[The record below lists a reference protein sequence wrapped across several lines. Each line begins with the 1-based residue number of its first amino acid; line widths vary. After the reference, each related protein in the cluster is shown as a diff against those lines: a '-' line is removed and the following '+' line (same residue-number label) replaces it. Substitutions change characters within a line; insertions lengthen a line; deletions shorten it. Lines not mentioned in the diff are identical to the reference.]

1 MATIGFAFNL
11 KPDAE
16 RAPAVSDEPDAAEE
30 EPPSPSRGTVN
41 GTAPSVS
48 RAQLLAES
56 DEFAEWDSEE
66 TISAVEHALSA
77 LGDVVRLE
85 ATAEF
90 PERLRR
96 SAPDIV
102 FNMAEGLRGPN
113 REGHIPAICEF
124 YGVPYSGSDPF
135 TLSLCL
141 DKRRTKETLAYH
153 EIPTAP
159 FAVVERPEDIAAL
172 VAAVR
177 GGTRFG
183 RALLGLPLFVKPV
196 HEGSSKGITE
206 RNFCETLDDLETR
219 TQELLEQY
227 AQPVLVEEYLPGLEF
242 TCAVLGNGATARVL
256 PIIAM
261 RFDALPPGARP
272 IYGFEA
278 KWLWDGPEHQ
288 LELYDCPARID
299 SALERHIVRV
309 TLDAYHALG
318 CRDWSRIDVRLDA
331 AGIPNVVEANPLPGV
346 LPDPKD
352 NSCMPKAARAAGMSY
367 DELVQSCVRAA
378 AERQG
383 VVLDSGIGNREV
395 GIGNSKAA
403 TAHNDYRRPTIC

>member
-1 MATIGFAFNL
+1 MARIGFAFNL
-11 KPDAE
+11 KPDADDA
-16 RAPAVSDEPDAAEE
+16 APVQDESGVAEE
-30 EPPSPSRGTVN
+30 EPPSLRFAASDGAVGTRPSRAEVL
-41 GTAPSVS
+41 
-48 RAQLLAES
+48 AQS
-56 DEFAEWDSEE
+56 DEYAEWDSEE
-66 TISAVEHALSA
+66 TIAAVEHALGA

-85 ATAEF
+85 ANAEF

-96 SAPDIV
+96 AAPDIV
-102 FNMAEGLRGPN
+102 FNMAEGLSGPN
-113 REGHIPAICEF
+113 REAHVPAICEF
-124 YGVPYSGSDPF
+124 YGVPYTGSDPF

-159 FAVVERPEDIAAL
+159 FAVVERAEQLAGLAD
-172 VAAVR
+172 AVR
-177 GGTRFG
+177 RGRRYG
-183 RALLGLPLFVKPV
+183 RALLRLPLFVKPV

-206 RNFCETLDDLETR
+206 RNLCETLEDLETR
-219 TQELLEQY
+219 VIELLDQY
-227 AQPVLVEEYLPGLEF
+227 AQPVLVEAYLPGLEF
-242 TCAVLGNGATARVL
+242 TCAVLGNGAQARVL

-299 SALERHIVRV
+299 AALERRIVRV

-331 AGIPNVVEANPLPGV
+331 AGTPNVVEANPLPGV
-346 LPDPKD
+346 LPDPRD
-352 NSCMPKAARAAGMSY
+352 NSCMPKAARAEGMSY

-378 AERQG
+378 AVR
-383 VVLDSGIGNREV
+383 V
-395 GIGNSKAA
+395 GL
-403 TAHNDYRRPTIC
+403 RV

>member
-1 MATIGFAFNL
+1 MAKIGFAFNL
-11 KPDAE
+11 KPDADGTAFE
-16 RAPAVSDEPDAAEE
+16 QDEGGVAEE
-30 EPPSPSRGTVN
+30 EPPSSPAGGAERPGLRQPSR
-41 GTAPSVS
+41 AE
-48 RAQLLAES
+48 LLAQS

-66 TISAVEHALSA
+66 TVAAVAQALA
-77 LGDVVRLE
+77 GLGDVVRLE
-85 ATAEF
+85 ADAEF

-96 SAPDIV
+96 AAPDIV

-113 REGHIPAICEF
+113 REAHVPAICEF
-124 YGVPYSGSDPF
+124 FGVPYSGSDPF

-159 FAVVERPEDIAAL
+159 FATVARSNELDELI
-172 VAAVR
+172 AAVR
-177 GGTRFG
+177 RGARYG

-206 RNFCETLDDLETR
+206 RNLCETIDDLETR
-219 TQELLEQY
+219 VAELLEQY
-227 AQPVLVEEYLPGLEF
+227 AQPVLIEAYLPGREF
-242 TCAVLGNGATARVL
+242 TCAVLGNGEAARVL
-256 PIIAM
+256 PIIAL
-261 RFDALPPGARP
+261 RFDALPEGARP

-299 SALERHIVRV
+299 GSLERRISRV
-309 TLDAYHALG
+309 TLAAYRALG
-318 CRDWSRIDVRLDA
+318 CRDWARIDVRLD
-331 AGIPNVVEANPLPGV
+331 GNGVPNVVEANPLPGV

-352 NSCMPKAARAAGMSY
+352 NSCMPKAARAAGMTY
-367 DELVQSCVRAA
+367 DELIQACVRAA

-383 VVLDSGIGNREV
+383 VELRTAV
-395 GIGNSKAA
+395 AA
-403 TAHNDYRRPTIC
+403 

>member
-1 MATIGFAFNL
+1 MARIGFAFNL
-11 KPDAE
+11 KPDA
-16 RAPAVSDEPDAAEE
+16 DDAAVPQDESGVADE
-30 EPPSPSRGTVN
+30 EPPASPSL
-41 GTAPSVS
+41 APSTAVAVRPTRS
-48 RAQLLAES
+48 ELLAQS

-66 TISAVEHALSA
+66 TIAAVEDALRG
-77 LGDVVRLE
+77 LGAVVRLE
-85 ATAEF
+85 ANAEF

-96 SAPDIV
+96 AAPDIV

-113 REGHIPAICEF
+113 REAHVPAICEF
-124 YGVPYSGSDPF
+124 LGVPYSGSDPF

-159 FAVVERPEDIAAL
+159 FAVVERAAEVERL
-172 VAAVR
+172 VEAVR
-177 GGTRFG
+177 RGKRHG
-183 RALLGLPLFVKPV
+183 RALLRLPLFVKPV

-206 RNFCETLDDLETR
+206 RNLCETLDALETR
-219 TQELLEQY
+219 VLELLEQY
-227 AQPVLVEEYLPGLEF
+227 AQPVLVETYLPGMEF
-242 TCAVLGNGATARVL
+242 TCAVLGNGPSARVL
-256 PIIAM
+256 PLIAL
-261 RFDALPPGARP
+261 RFDALPRGARP

-299 SALERHIVRV
+299 AALERRIVRV
-309 TLDAYHALG
+309 TLAAYRALG

-331 AGIPNVVEANPLPGV
+331 EGMPNVVEANPLPGV
-346 LPDPKD
+346 LPDPRD

-378 AERQG
+378 AERW
-383 VVLDSGIGNREV
+383 GIEELGARN
-395 GIGNSKAA
+395 
-403 TAHNDYRRPTIC
+403 

>member
-11 KPDAE
+11 KPDADSVE
-16 RAPAVSDEPDAAEE
+16 LVADEIDAAEE
-30 EPPSPSRGTVN
+30 EPPSPRSVASREAAR
-41 GTAPSVS
+41 APS
-48 RAQLLAES
+48 RAELLAHS
-56 DEFAEWDSEE
+56 DVYAEWDGEE
-66 TISAVEHALSA
+66 TISAVAHALGA

-85 ATAEF
+85 ANAEF

-96 SAPDIV
+96 AAPDIV
-102 FNMAEGLRGPN
+102 FNMAEGLHGPN
-113 REGHIPAICEF
+113 REAHIPAICEF
-124 YGVPYSGSDPF
+124 YGIPYSGSDPY

-141 DKRRTKETLAYH
+141 DKRRAKEALAYH

-159 FAVVERPEDIAAL
+159 FAIVEREEEIATL
-172 VAAVR
+172 SAAVR
-177 GGTRFG
+177 RRKRFG
-183 RALLGLPLFVKPV
+183 RALLRLPLFVKPV

-206 RNFCETLDDLETR
+206 RNLCETLDDLETR
-219 TQELLEQY
+219 THELLEQY
-227 AQPVLVEEYLPGLEF
+227 AQPVLVEEYLPGMEF
-242 TCAVLGNGATARVL
+242 TCAVLGNGAQARVL
-256 PIIAM
+256 PIVAM

-299 SALERHIVRV
+299 SALERQIVRV

-352 NSCMPKAARAAGMSY
+352 NSCLPKAVREAGMSY
-367 DELVQSCVRAA
+367 DELIQACLLAA

-383 VVLDSGIGNREV
+383 VVLGSRVTVE
-395 GIGNSKAA
+395 
-403 TAHNDYRRPTIC
+403 